1 MMVATSLRENQMSI
15 KKSKRSFF
23 EVKEQIKGIQHIS
36 KDKFLADDMNINQN
50 TFRNAVAR
58 NAIPYKKL
66 LDYCFD
72 KKIDVLS
79 LVYKTE
85 TTV

>member
-1 MMVATSLRENQMSI
+1 MADI
-15 KKSKRSFF
+15 KKQKRTMY
-23 EVKEQIKGIQHIS
+23 EIVEQLMGIMYIS
-36 KDKFLADDMNINQN
+36 KQRYLADDMNINQN

-58 NAIPYKKL
+58 NAIPYAKL

-79 LVYKTE
+79 LIYKTE
-85 TTV
+85 AIA

>member
-1 MMVATSLRENQMSI
+1 
-15 KKSKRSFF
+15 
-23 EVKEQIKGIQHIS
+23 
-36 KDKFLADDMNINQN
+36 MNINQN

>member
-1 MMVATSLRENQMSI
+1 MSI
-15 KKSKRSFF
+15 KKSKRSFW
-23 EVKEQIKGIQHIS
+23 EIKEQLKGIQYIS
-36 KDKFLADDMNINQN
+36 KDKYLADDMNINQN

-72 KKIDVLS
+72 KKIDVLA
-79 LVYKTE
+79 LFYKTE
-85 TTV
+85 ATA

>member
-1 MMVATSLRENQMSI
+1 VSI
-15 KKSKRSFF
+15 KKSKRTFH
-23 EVKEQIKGIQHIS
+23 EIKEQLKDIQYIS
-36 KDKFLADDMNINQN
+36 KDKFLADDMNINQS

-58 NAIPYKKL
+58 NAIPYAKL

-79 LVYKTE
+79 LCYKTK
-85 TTV
+85 VSV

>member
-1 MMVATSLRENQMSI
+1 MADI
-15 KKSKRSFF
+15 KKSKRSFY
-23 EVKEQIKGIQHIS
+23 EIKEQLKGIQYIS
-36 KDKFLADDMNINQN
+36 KDKYLADDMNINKH

-58 NAIPYKKL
+58 NAIPYEKL

-85 TTV
+85 VSV

>member
-1 MMVATSLRENQMSI
+1 MADI
-15 KKSKRSFF
+15 KKQKRTMW
-23 EVKEQIKGIQHIS
+23 EIKEQLKDIQYIS
-36 KDKFLADDMNINQN
+36 KQRYLADDMNINQN

-58 NAIPYKKL
+58 NAIPYEKL

-79 LVYKTE
+79 LFYKTE
-85 TTV
+85 ATI

>member
-1 MMVATSLRENQMSI
+1 MNI
-15 KKSKRSFF
+15 KKSKRSFH
-23 EVKEQIKGIQHIS
+23 EIKEQLKDIMYIR

-50 TFRNAVAR
+50 TFRSAVAR
-58 NAIPYKKL
+58 NAIPYEKL

-79 LVYKTE
+79 LCYKTE
-85 TTV
+85 VSI